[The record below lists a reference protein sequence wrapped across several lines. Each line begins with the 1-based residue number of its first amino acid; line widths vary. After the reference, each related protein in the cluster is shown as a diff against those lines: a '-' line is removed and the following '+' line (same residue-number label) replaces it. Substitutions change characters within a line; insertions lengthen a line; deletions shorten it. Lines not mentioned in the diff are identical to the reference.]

1 MEKGPEEMRSDG
13 HIARYYDRNTPR
25 FLLVGGSGGS
35 HSIHRQLW
43 GAGVVRVEDAS
54 AYINLLIADE
64 IRGLGLPEPLSVVDM
79 GCGVGGTAFQLAESF
94 PDSRCVGVT
103 ISQRQ
108 YDIAVRLTARRNLG
122 DRCRFVRGDF
132 QTIELDGKA
141 DLIVA
146 IESFVHSDSR
156 ESFFR
161 AATRHLRDGGYL
173 MVVDDF
179 LTGSGSHLTDAARRH
194 IEDFKTGW
202 RLPSL
207 CTVEECV
214 CAAEGCDL
222 ELAKDAEL
230 SKLIRLG
237 RPRDR
242 VIERLS
248 PWFRRLKL
256 IGVPLFGNMI
266 GGNALQV
273 GLRGGLSMYRFLV
286 FRRRGTS
293 KGIERSL

>member
-1 MEKGPEEMRSDG
+1 
-13 HIARYYDRNTPR
+13 
-25 FLLVGGSGGS
+25 
-35 HSIHRQLW
+35 
-43 GAGVVRVEDAS
+43 
-54 AYINLLIADE
+54 
-64 IRGLGLPEPLSVVDM
+64 
-79 GCGVGGTAFQLAESF
+79 
-94 PDSRCVGVT
+94 
-103 ISQRQ
+103 
-108 YDIAVRLTARRNLG
+108 
-122 DRCRFVRGDF
+122 
-132 QTIELDGKA
+132 
-141 DLIVA
+141 
-146 IESFVHSDSR
+146 
-156 ESFFR
+156 
-161 AATRHLRDGGYL
+161 

-179 LTGSGSHLTDAARRH
+179 LTGSGSRLTDAARRH

-256 IGVPLFGNMI
+256 IGIPLFGNMI

-273 GLRGGLSMYRFLV
+273 GLREGFLQYHLLV
-286 FRRRGTS
+286 M
-293 KGIERSL
+293 KKC

>member
-1 MEKGPEEMRSDG
+1 MATTPARSAVEKGPEEMRSHG

-25 FLLVGGSGGS
+25 FLLVGGGGSS

-43 GAGVVRVEDAS
+43 GAGVITVEDAS

-94 PDSRCVGVT
+94 PDSRFVGVT
-103 ISQRQ
+103 ISQQQ
-108 YDIAVRLTARRNLG
+108 YDIAVRLTAQRNLG
-122 DRCRFVRGDF
+122 DRCRFVRDDF

-141 DLIVA
+141 DVIVA
-146 IESFVHSDSR
+146 IESFVHSDSG

-173 MVVDDF
+173 MVADDF
-179 LTGSGSHLTDAARRH
+179 LTWSRARLNDAARRH
-194 IEDFKTGW
+194 VEDFKTGW

-214 CAAEGCDL
+214 RAAEGC
-222 ELAKDAEL
+222 ELEL
-230 SKLIRLG
+230 SKDSELSNLIRLG
-237 RPRDR
+237 RRRDR
-242 VIERLS
+242 AIERLS
-248 PWFRRLKL
+248 PLFRRLKL
-256 IGVPLFGNMI
+256 IGVPFFGNMI

-273 GLRGGLSMYRFLV
+273 GLREGFLQYRLLV
-286 FRRRGTS
+286 M
-293 KGIERSL
+293 KKC